1 MIVVNPAPFDGA
13 LFLLDSSLIRMIS
26 STASTPLGRYVD
38 AFNSRDYVAMQQV
51 FDVNLH
57 TIHPGEPE
65 VDVTSA
71 EPFLARMQA
80 LWPRGIHYRLL
91 RTIVGGDLASKGEVW
106 GELLALDA
114 QDKPLASELVIYR
127 VEGGLVCEICVYKQ
141 MHPTHP
147 DYQS

>member
-1 MIVVNPAPFDGA
+1 MILSAEP
-13 LFLLDSSLIRMIS
+13 S
-26 STASTPLGRYVD
+26 PLHRYVD
-38 AFNSRDYVAMQQV
+38 AFNRRDFVGMQQV

-65 VDVTSA
+65 VDVITA

-91 RTIVGGDLASKGEVW
+91 RTIVAGDFAVRGEVW
-106 GELLALDA
+106 GELVALDA
-114 QDKPLASELVIYR
+114 QDKPLASELVVYK

-147 DYQS
+147 AYQS

>member
-1 MIVVNPAPFDGA
+1 MTT
-13 LFLLDSSLIRMIS
+13 SSL
-26 STASTPLGRYVD
+26 STPLHLYVE
-38 AFNSRDYVAMQQV
+38 AFNRRDFDGMKRI

-80 LWPRGIHYRLL
+80 LWPRGIHYKLL
-91 RTIVGGDLASKGEVW
+91 RTIVAGDLTTKGEVW
-106 GELLALDA
+106 GELIALDT
-114 QDKPLASELVIYR
+114 QDKPLASELVVYQ
-127 VEGGLVCEICVYKQ
+127 VTQGLVSEICVYKQ

-147 DYQS
+147 AYQS